1 MGATKRGYMPGQ
13 FLCRGGAPSLR
24 RNSAETCC
32 YTAVPGTSVAAARLS
47 RATRYLMALGTPQRE
62 TNTKVMT
69 KHKTEH
75 TRTHKKPG
83 AKYSSGE
90 NVLYWTCLQKHTAS
104 ALSAV
109 SALPFTTETHG
120 VHCSYISTIWSL
132 PHAMKI
138 HNKTIH
144 GAYGTTVTTSG
155 NASQRP
161 SDSKKISH
169 V

>member
-75 TRTHKKPG
+75 THTKNPAQNIRAVKMCCIGLACKNTRPAPSQQYPRFRSRQKRTV
-83 AKYSSGE
+83 Y
-90 NVLYWTCLQKHTAS
+90 TA
-104 ALSAV
+104 V
-109 SALPFTTETHG
+109 I
-120 VHCSYISTIWSL
+120 YRR
-132 PHAMKI
+132 
-138 HNKTIH
+138 
-144 GAYGTTVTTSG
+144 YGPYRT
-155 NASQRP
+155 R
-161 SDSKKISH
+161 
-169 V
+169 